1 MIGGMYMGEI
11 VRRVL
16 LKMAEVT
23 CLFGETVP
31 ESLMEPFSLSYAH
44 TNEAVAHVFMLL
56 VVGQR
61 FRCWLSNS
69 LADLKSHSN
78 FFP

>member
-23 CLFGETVP
+23 ALFGESVP
-31 ESLMEPFSLSYAH
+31 ESLMEPFSL
-44 TNEAVAHVFMLL
+44 T
-56 VVGQR
+56 
-61 FRCWLSNS
+61 
-69 LADLKSHSN
+69 
-78 FFP
+78 